1 MSTLGQRLET
11 LRTERKLTKEQV
23 AQVAQVRGATVGSWE
38 RDKIIPR
45 DDKLKRLSGFFKV
58 SYEWLRVGV
67 DGAVL
72 LSTSEEH
79 AALIQPLIKDRAGL
93 IFDKREIPATAS
105 HSLVYFRITGHSMGE
120 VLPEGSLVLV
130 DVEDKHIKDG
140 KMYAIKQDEYILVR
154 RLSYTTSGINLQ
166 SLGVQG
172 RDELLTFQDL
182 SKLEI
187 VGCVVSSICPR

>member
-1 MSTLGQRLET
+1 
-11 LRTERKLTKEQV
+11 
-23 AQVAQVRGATVGSWE
+23 
-38 RDKIIPR
+38 
-45 DDKLKRLSGFFKV
+45 
-58 SYEWLRVGV
+58 VGV

-93 IFDKREIPATAS
+93 IFDKREIPVTAS

-140 KMYAIKQDEYILVR
+140 K
-154 RLSYTTSGINLQ
+154 
-166 SLGVQG
+166 
-172 RDELLTFQDL
+172 
-182 SKLEI
+182 
-187 VGCVVSSICPR
+187 